1 MGTRARWAAAV
12 GVLILLG
19 LAVFPASGTTPEGPG
34 PTLNVTPSDDVANG
48 QSVAVAGAAFFFET
62 TVPVVG
68 GTLQECSIS
77 SDGCGP
83 VVDFTFDGTGSA
95 FKASFTLANPLIVR
109 ETQFPCAVGDC
120 YLQANAGGLSAQHHL
135 TFGTTTSTSSTLPR
149 GTTTTRAPI
158 GTTLVPTTVMV
169 TVTTRVPPTTTTAP
183 TTTTSTVATTTTT
196 RRPTTTSTARTTIP
210 TSSTI
215 AAPASTVPPAT
226 TLPPPMPPPPAGPAP
241 SLVAVTPQRH
251 PAGPPGSGLDVSG
264 SGYACDTVYFFFD
277 GTRVGSDSPDAAGNA
292 SRSGL
297 SVPGDARSGRHRV
310 TSSCEASGATVMQ
323 ASFFQVL
330 PVSVHRPAFV
340 TALPLPADV
349 SLAPSQLL
357 VSAVIATGAILLI
370 AFPYELFNSTMENNY
385 DEIRGWF
392 GLPPRDPAAVK
403 VRQNR
408 IAFVGLT
415 VVTAVACGF
424 LSPDFGL
431 NLTSVALVGGMTVGL
446 FVMAVVFS
454 LPADFGIHR
463 RTGEW
468 GKLNFLPGSLIVSVV
483 LVGLSR
489 LLNFQPGYFYGA
501 LAGLAFFSAL
511 SKEEQG
517 KMTAAN
523 WLFSLVVSVAAFFLR
538 APVSAAAQGAH
549 PSLWIV
555 ALEACLALIFLWGV
569 EGLAVAMLP
578 MRFLDGRKV
587 MGWSKVAWA
596 GLFFLGL
603 FATIHVLLAPG
614 SGYVGRTGGHVTVAV
629 MTLYAVFGAVSIGCW
644 AYFRFRPQRWVR
656 TVAARV

>member
-1 MGTRARWAAAV
+1 MGTRARLGALV
-12 GVLILLG
+12 GVLVVLA
-19 LAVFPASGTTPEGPG
+19 LAVLPALSNAPEGKG
-34 PTLNVTPSDDVANG
+34 ATLNVTPSDTLPDSA
-48 QSVAVAGAAFFFET
+48 SVT
-62 TVPVVG
+62 VVG
-68 GTLQECSIS
+68 AGLGALPPTSIPDSSVPPVTTSGIVYECSKKTQHI
-77 SDGCGP
+77 GCLTLNGEVFVSNGGFSIP
-83 VVDFTFDGTGSA
+83 VTVTRSLDFDGTVVDCA
-95 FKASFTLANPLIVR
+95 PDFCYVRAEAAESFA
-109 ETQFPCAVGDC
+109 E
-120 YLQANAGGLSAQHHL
+120 HHL
-135 TFGTTTSTSSTLPR
+135 NFGTRPLYVGTVPP
-149 GTTTTRAPI
+149 TTTTVA
-158 GTTLVPTTVMV
+158 V
-169 TVTTRVPPTTTTAP
+169 TVPPTTTTAP
-183 TTTTSTVATTTTT
+183 PTSTSTTLPTTTTT
-196 RRPTTTSTARTTIP
+196 RRPTTTSTVRTTIP

-215 AAPASTVPPAT
+215 KTPAPTVPPPT
-226 TLPPPMPPPPAGPAP
+226 TPPSVPPQEPPSPPPVGAPP
-241 SLVAVTPQRH
+241 SLVAVTPQQK
-251 PAGPPGSGLDVSG
+251 PAGPPGSGLQVSG
-264 SGYACDTVYFFFD
+264 TGYTCDTVYFFFD
-277 GTRVGSDSPDAAGNA
+277 GTRVGSASPDAAGNA
-292 SRSGL
+292 SRTGL
-297 SVPGDARSGRHRV
+297 SVPGEAGSGRHRV
-310 TSSCEASGATVMQ
+310 TSSCEASGDTVVQ

-349 SLAPSQLL
+349 SLAPSQLML
-357 VSAVIATGAILLI
+357 SAAVATGLILLI
-370 AFPYELFNSTMENNY
+370 AFPYELFNSTVEENY

-403 VRQNR
+403 LRQNR
-408 IAFVGLT
+408 VVFVTLT
-415 VVTAVACGF
+415 VLTAVACGF

-431 NLTSVALVGGMTVGL
+431 NLTSVALVLGMTVGL
-446 FVMAVVFS
+446 FVMAVIFS

-468 GKLNFLPGSLIVSVV
+468 GKLNFLPGSLIVSLV

-523 WLFSLVVSVAAFFLR
+523 WLFSLAVSVGAFFLR
-538 APVSAAAQGAH
+538 APVSAAAKGPH
-549 PSLWIV
+549 PSLVMV

-614 SGYVGRTGGHVTVAV
+614 SGYVGKTGGHVTIGV
-629 MTLYAVFGAVSIGCW
+629 MSLYAVFAAISVGCW

-656 TVAARV
+656 TVPARA